1 MGARAEIQELESTIP
16 PRERAEFHRLI
27 DKKHGLAVALVV
39 GGSCSACHV
48 SVRPAAMQSL
58 KAGREILYCDSCKRI
73 LYYDP
78 QSS

>member
-1 MGARAEIQELESTIP
+1 MTS
-16 PRERAEFHRLI
+16 RLI
-27 DKKHGLAVALVV
+27 EKKQGLAVALVV

-48 SVRPAAMQSL
+48 RIRPAAMQIL
-58 KAGREILYCDSCKRI
+58 KNAREIVYCDTCKRI

>member
-1 MGARAEIQELESTIP
+1 
-16 PRERAEFHRLI
+16 
-27 DKKHGLAVALVV
+27 VALVV

-48 SVRPAAMQSL
+48 RVRPAAMQSL

-78 QSS
+78 QTS